1 MTIFNNSFIQFI
13 ASYELKPA
21 KARILLMLAILKE
34 HRFQQVQD
42 LFLLTFSR
50 WPYPNL
56 YGHPVPQDIQG
67 ESLGSILGA
76 GANKS
81 VFPGAGD

>member
-34 HRFQQVQD
+34 HSFQQVQD
-42 LFLLTFSR
+42 FFIPIDLLPLALS
-50 WPYPNL
+50 
-56 YGHPVPQDIQG
+56 
-67 ESLGSILGA
+67 
-76 GANKS
+76 
-81 VFPGAGD
+81 